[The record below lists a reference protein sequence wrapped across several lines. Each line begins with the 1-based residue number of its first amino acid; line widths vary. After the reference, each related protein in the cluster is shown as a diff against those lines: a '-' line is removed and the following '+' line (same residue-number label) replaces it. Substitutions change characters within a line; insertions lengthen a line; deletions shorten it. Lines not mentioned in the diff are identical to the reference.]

1 MRFVNHLI
9 NQYSYI
15 VICVFALVVS
25 AVAAYAWL
33 PLPAGVALVAVV
45 VGALVGLGTGLRFRQ
60 TQLADLGELDEVI
73 GNGRSVMVVLY
84 SNY

>member
-1 MRFVNHLI
+1 MQFANHLI

-15 VICVFALVVS
+15 VISVFALLVS
-25 AVAAYAWL
+25 AVAAYVWL

-45 VGALVGLGTGLRFRQ
+45 VVALVGLGTGLRFRH
-60 TQLADLGELDEVI
+60 TQLADLAELDEVI
-73 GNGRSVMVVLY
+73 GKGRPVMVVVY

>member
-45 VGALVGLGTGLRFRQ
+45 VVALVGLGTGLRFRH
-60 TQLADLGELDEVI
+60 TQLADLAALDEVI
-73 GNGRSVMVVLY
+73 GNGRPVMVVVY